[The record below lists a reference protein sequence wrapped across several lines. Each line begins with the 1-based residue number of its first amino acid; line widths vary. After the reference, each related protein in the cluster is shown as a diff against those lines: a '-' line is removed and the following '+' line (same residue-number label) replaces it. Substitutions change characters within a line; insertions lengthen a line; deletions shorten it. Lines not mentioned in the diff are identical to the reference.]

1 MKLELDFTTG
11 STYIKKNYDI
21 KMIIIDPNGT
31 TFIAD
36 TSNNGKSM
44 LKEWNL
50 PQYSIL
56 DECKYH
62 IDYFM
67 ILLNKYFK
75 NKPKYKKYLQ
85 TKNNEEVFHI
95 INDLL
100 LDGYVVFV
108 NITTYSNISLLLNGK
123 QGQLFIN
130 YNTLTIQQQK
140 SLEKAEKYLDNI
152 DYIYANKYLDY
163 EKNIK
168 ETYTIT
174 NNKIT
179 EILFP
184 KPKTKIKTKPNIF
197 PINQ

>member
-36 TSNNGKSM
+36 TSNDGKSM

-56 DECKYH
+56 DKCKYH
-62 IDYFM
+62 IDYFI

-85 TKNNEEVFHI
+85 TKNNDKVFNI

-100 LDGYVVFV
+100 LDGYIVFI

-123 QGQLFIN
+123 QGQLLIN
-130 YNTLTIQQQK
+130 YNDLTIQQQK
-140 SLEKAEKYLDNI
+140 SLAKTEKYLDNI
-152 DYIYANKYLDY
+152 DYIYVNKYLDY

-168 ETYTIT
+168 ETYTIA

-184 KPKTKIKTKPNIF
+184 KPKTKIKTKQNII